1 MKKVLWI
8 ALREFVA
15 SVFTKA
21 FVIGLLFLPVM
32 ILIVAFV
39 ISLMNDDDYR
49 AAGRIAIFDPSGR
62 VVVESRQVLNANVM
76 EAEMAD
82 QLREAGGSLAD
93 GAADLVAVTDI
104 GPDFELIQRSADAD
118 IEAEKQY
125 LLQPADAGGLLAV
138 VAIHPDAVE
147 PASDGAEFG
156 SYDIFVAPGIDDR
169 EMTAIRS
176 MLRNAIVNLRI
187 EAYGFDRETIDRL
200 TDVARGQSITVTEND
215 ERETVGGL
223 NIMLP
228 AVFMFLLLIGIMGG
242 GQGMMTSTIEEKSSR
257 VVEVLLSAVSPM
269 QLMAGKLLGYM
280 SVSLLGMSIYLIAG
294 LLGLAA
300 FSLFGQLD
308 PSLIFY
314 LFVFFFI
321 AFFTIGS
328 FMMAIGSAVNEM
340 REAQSLMMPVTIVIM
355 LPWFLWMPIS
365 REPNSVLSVVSSFVP
380 PINTF
385 GMLLRLSS
393 TEPPPAWQVWLSIL
407 IGVVSVYV
415 AVWCAARVFRIGL
428 LMTGKPP
435 NFRTLIRWIR
445 AAH

>member
-1 MKKVLWI
+1 MKKIIWI
-8 ALREFVA
+8 ALREFIA
-15 SVFTKA
+15 SVATKA

-32 ILIVAFV
+32 IGIVAFA
-39 ISLMNDDDYR
+39 ISLMSDDDYQ

-62 VVVESRQVLNANVM
+62 VVVEARQVLAENVM

-82 QLREAGGSLAD
+82 DLREAGGALAE
-93 GAADLVAVTDI
+93 GAAGIVEVTDI

-118 IEAEKQY
+118 IEQEKQY
-125 LLQPADAGGLLAV
+125 LLQPPEAGGLLAV
-138 VAIHPDAVE
+138 VQIHPDAIE
-147 PASDGAEFG
+147 PASENAEFG
-156 SYDIFVAPGIDDR
+156 SYDVYVAPGIDDR
-169 EMTAIRS
+169 EMSAIRS

-200 TDVARGQSITVTEND
+200 TDVARGQSITVTETE
-215 ERETVGGL
+215 ERETVGAL

-228 AVFMFLLLIGIMGG
+228 AAFMFLLLMGIMGG
-242 GQGMMTSTIEEKSSR
+242 GQGLMTSTIEEKSSR

-269 QLMAGKLLGYM
+269 ELMAGKLLGYM
-280 SVSLLGMSIYLIAG
+280 SVSLLGMSIYLLAG
-294 LLGLAA
+294 LLGLAF
-300 FSLFGQLD
+300 FSLFGALD

-328 FMMAIGSAVNEM
+328 FMMAIGAAVNEM

-365 REPNSVLSVVSSFVP
+365 RDPNSVLSVTASFIP

-393 TEPPPAWQVWLSIL
+393 TEPPPTWQVWLSIG
-407 IGVVSVYV
+407 IGVLSVYV
-415 AVWCAARVFRIGL
+415 AVWCTARIFRIGL

-435 NFRTLIRWIR
+435 NFKTLLRWIR
-445 AAH
+445 AA